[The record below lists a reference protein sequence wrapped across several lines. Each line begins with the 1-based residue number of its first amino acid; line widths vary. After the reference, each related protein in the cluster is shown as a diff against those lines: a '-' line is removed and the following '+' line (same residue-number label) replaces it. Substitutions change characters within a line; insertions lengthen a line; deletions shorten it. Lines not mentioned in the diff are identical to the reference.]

1 MGDLVKQ
8 QQQIQRYYDATTL
21 WFMSFGSTRK
31 HGSIHRALY
40 VDRFDV
46 NDPTQVIHFFIKDA
60 IMRYCPHA
68 QSLLDVGCGVGASLD
83 ALGHL
88 LPQLVVRSGVTLS
101 HVQAEHATRND
112 LSVIVA
118 TFHALPYPDQ
128 SADVVIAIESMIHS
142 DQPAHFWRE
151 VQRVLRPG
159 GMVFVCDDVLC
170 DADNAMISPFQ
181 KGWHAPNL
189 QSQAD
194 HVYHASAMGLTFC
207 EATDLTPYLRL
218 VTVPMLIMH
227 LLARSYTLFEGMP
240 IVTSMI
246 GSMALQQ
253 LLADNAVAYTIMV
266 FVRP

>member
-1 MGDLVKQ
+1 MGVLVKQ
-8 QQQIQRYYDATTL
+8 QQQIQRYYDATTQ
-21 WFMSFGSTRK
+21 WFMRFGSTRK

-40 VDRFDV
+40 IDRLDV
-46 NDPTQVIHFFIKDA
+46 ADATQVIHHLIKDA
-60 IMRYCPHA
+60 IMRYTPQA
-68 QSLLDVGCGVGASLD
+68 QSLLDVGCGVGASIN
-83 ALGHL
+83 ALSQL
-88 LPQLVVRSGVTLS
+88 MPQLTTTSGVTLS
-101 HVQAEHATRND
+101 HVQAERATHND

-128 SADVVIAIESMIHS
+128 SVDVVIAIESMIHS
-142 DQPAHFWRE
+142 DQPEHFWHE
-151 VQRVLRPG
+151 VQRVLRSG

-170 DADNAMISPFQ
+170 DANNAMVSLFQ

-194 HVYHASAMGLTFC
+194 HVRLADAAGLTFC
-207 EATDLTPYLRL
+207 DATNLTPYLRL
-218 VTVPMLIMH
+218 VTVPMPIMH
-227 LLARSYTLFEGMP
+227 LLARTYTLFEGMP

-253 LLADNAVAYTIMV
+253 LLADNAVAYSTMV

>member
-1 MGDLVKQ
+1 MGVLVKQ
-8 QQQIQRYYDATTL
+8 QEQIQRYYDATTH
-21 WFMSFGSTRK
+21 WFMRFGSTRK

-40 VDRFDV
+40 MDRHDV
-46 NDPTQVIHFFIKDA
+46 SDTTQVIHFLIKDA
-60 IMRYCPHA
+60 IMRYTPQA

-88 LPQLVVRSGVTLS
+88 LPQLTERSGVTLS
-101 HVQAEHATRND
+101 QVQAERATHND

-142 DQPAHFWRE
+142 DQPEHFWHE

-170 DADNAMISPFQ
+170 DASNAMVSLFQ

-189 QSQAD
+189 QSQDA
-194 HVYHASAMGLTFC
+194 HVRLASAAGLMFC
-207 EATDLTPYLRL
+207 DATNLTPYLRL
-218 VTVPMLIMH
+218 VTVPMPIMY
-227 LLARSYTLFEGMP
+227 LLARTYTLFEGMP

-253 LLADNAVAYTIMV
+253 LLADNAVAYSMMV